1 MKSQSFEQ
9 LIVWQ
14 KAHSYVLAIYKI
26 TKQYPKEELFCLV
39 NQMRRAAA
47 SITANIA
54 EGYAKISSKDKL
66 RFYNISQGSLEETRN
81 FIILSKDLGYITLQ
95 DKEQLG
101 IQAAEIS
108 RLLNAYCI
116 ALLKNVSPPT
126 TILPYYHRPYYH
138 TTIDHTTI
146 LP

>member
-1 MKSQSFEQ
+1 MKAGLIHCYYLFETFPQ
-9 LIVWQ
+9 DLKYYQ
-14 KAHSYVLAIYKI
+14 N
-26 TKQYPKEELFCLV
+26 TNNGEQTLFCLV

-126 TILPYYHRPYYH
+126 T
-138 TTIDHTTI
+138 
-146 LP
+146 

>member
-26 TKQYPKEELFCLV
+26 TKQYPKEELVCLV

-126 TILPYYHRPYYH
+126 T
-138 TTIDHTTI
+138 
-146 LP
+146 

>member
-95 DKEQLG
+95 DKEQLD

-116 ALLKNVSPPT
+116 ALLKNVSPAT
-126 TILPYYHRPYYH
+126 T
-138 TTIDHTTI
+138 
-146 LP
+146 

>member
-66 RFYNISQGSLEETRN
+66 RFYNISRN

-126 TILPYYHRPYYH
+126 T
-138 TTIDHTTI
+138 
-146 LP
+146 

>member
-26 TKQYPKEELFCLV
+26 TKQYPKEELCLV

-126 TILPYYHRPYYH
+126 T
-138 TTIDHTTI
+138 
-146 LP
+146 

>member
-116 ALLKNVSPPT
+116 ALLKNVSRHPLLNYP
-126 TILPYYHRPYYH
+126 
-138 TTIDHTTI
+138 
-146 LP
+146 

>member
-101 IQAAEIS
+101 ILS
-108 RLLNAYCI
+108 VNSDPNAPINTI
-116 ALLKNVSPPT
+116 ADYVINGTVEEVVPKLIKYYKKNSK
-126 TILPYYHRPYYH
+126 
-138 TTIDHTTI
+138 
-146 LP
+146 

>member
-108 RLLNAYCI
+108 RRLNAYCI

-126 TILPYYHRPYYH
+126 T
-138 TTIDHTTI
+138 
-146 LP
+146 

>member
-39 NQMRRAAA
+39 NQMRRAAT

-126 TILPYYHRPYYH
+126 T
-138 TTIDHTTI
+138 
-146 LP
+146 

>member
-1 MKSQSFEQ
+1 MAKGHIRMYWPFTKYQAISQRG
-9 LIVWQ
+9 I
-14 KAHSYVLAIYKI
+14 I
-26 TKQYPKEELFCLV
+26 CLV

-126 TILPYYHRPYYH
+126 T
-138 TTIDHTTI
+138 
-146 LP
+146 

>member
-14 KAHSYVLAIYKI
+14 KVHSYVLAIYKI

-126 TILPYYHRPYYH
+126 T
-138 TTIDHTTI
+138 
-146 LP
+146 

>member
-14 KAHSYVLAIYKI
+14 KAYSYVLAIYKI

-126 TILPYYHRPYYH
+126 T
-138 TTIDHTTI
+138 
-146 LP
+146 

>member
-116 ALLKNVSPPT
+116 ACLLYTSPSP
-126 TILPYYHRPYYH
+126 R
-138 TTIDHTTI
+138 D
-146 LP
+146 

>member
-47 SITANIA
+47 SITANIV

-116 ALLKNVSPPT
+116 ALLKNVSPAT
-126 TILPYYHRPYYH
+126 T
-138 TTIDHTTI
+138 
-146 LP
+146 

>member
-101 IQAAEIS
+101 IQAAEII

-116 ALLKNVSPPT
+116 ALLKNVSPAT
-126 TILPYYHRPYYH
+126 T
-138 TTIDHTTI
+138 
-146 LP
+146 

>member
-1 MKSQSFEQ
+1 MANFYTDIPELKYHLNNPMMERICQ
-9 LIVWQ
+9 LT
-14 KAHSYVLAIYKI
+14 HSYVLAIYKI

-126 TILPYYHRPYYH
+126 T
-138 TTIDHTTI
+138 
-146 LP
+146 

>member
-26 TKQYPKEELFCLV
+26 TKQYPKEELFFLV

-126 TILPYYHRPYYH
+126 T
-138 TTIDHTTI
+138 
-146 LP
+146 

>member
-14 KAHSYVLAIYKI
+14 KAHSYVLAIYEI

-126 TILPYYHRPYYH
+126 T
-138 TTIDHTTI
+138 
-146 LP
+146 

>member
-9 LIVWQ
+9 QIVWQ

-126 TILPYYHRPYYH
+126 T
-138 TTIDHTTI
+138 
-146 LP
+146 

>member
-54 EGYAKISSKDKL
+54 EEYAKISSKDKL

-116 ALLKNVSPPT
+116 ALLKNVSPAT
-126 TILPYYHRPYYH
+126 T
-138 TTIDHTTI
+138 
-146 LP
+146 

>member
-54 EGYAKISSKDKL
+54 EGYAKIRSKDKL

-126 TILPYYHRPYYH
+126 T
-138 TTIDHTTI
+138 
-146 LP
+146 

>member
-14 KAHSYVLAIYKI
+14 KAHSYVLAIYK
-26 TKQYPKEELFCLV
+26 YPKEELFCLV

-126 TILPYYHRPYYH
+126 T
-138 TTIDHTTI
+138 
-146 LP
+146 

>member
-26 TKQYPKEELFCLV
+26 TTQYPKEELFCLV

-126 TILPYYHRPYYH
+126 T
-138 TTIDHTTI
+138 
-146 LP
+146 

>member
-116 ALLKNVSPPT
+116 ALLKKMYRHPLLNYP
-126 TILPYYHRPYYH
+126 
-138 TTIDHTTI
+138 
-146 LP
+146 

>member
-108 RLLNAYCI
+108 RPLNAYCI

-126 TILPYYHRPYYH
+126 T
-138 TTIDHTTI
+138 
-146 LP
+146 

>member
-26 TKQYPKEELFCLV
+26 TKQYPKKELFCLV

-126 TILPYYHRPYYH
+126 T
-138 TTIDHTTI
+138 
-146 LP
+146 

>member
-26 TKQYPKEELFCLV
+26 TKQYPKEELLCLV

-126 TILPYYHRPYYH
+126 T
-138 TTIDHTTI
+138 
-146 LP
+146 

>member
-26 TKQYPKEELFCLV
+26 TKQYPKAELFCLV
-39 NQMRRAAA
+39 NQIRRAAA

-126 TILPYYHRPYYH
+126 T
-138 TTIDHTTI
+138 
-146 LP
+146 